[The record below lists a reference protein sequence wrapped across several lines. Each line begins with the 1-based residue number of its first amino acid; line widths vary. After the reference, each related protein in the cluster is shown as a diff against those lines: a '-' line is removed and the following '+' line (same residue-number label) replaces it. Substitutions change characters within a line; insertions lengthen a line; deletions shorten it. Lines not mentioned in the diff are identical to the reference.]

1 MVFCYTDL
9 QLTFVYLG
17 AMATCFFGFF
27 IKWLFDCFKDNY
39 SNCRKSRIAKPSRE
53 FYVILEEMRNYIAWD
68 VSKETFKVV
77 LRRFATKIENA
88 VAGEGMRNCDRF
100 DNWEDAMDYFYINVC
115 NKSEEE
121 SKRTIRMSDGE
132 PSAAFMTWLYSPYKR
147 GM

>member
-1 MVFCYTDL
+1 MSEG
-9 QLTFVYLG
+9 QLLAVYVGTLAG
-17 AMATCFFGFF
+17 FLFGT
-27 IKWLFDCFKDNY
+27 IVSKVCEVVSRYLRERRRFKD
-39 SNCRKSRIAKPSRE
+39 IAKPSRE
-53 FYVILEEMRNYIAWD
+53 FFNILDEMRNYMVWD
-68 VSKETFKVV
+68 VSKDEFKTV
-77 LRRFATKIENA
+77 LNRFATKVENA